1 MNLKPVDRGPGFF
14 RAKWTGY
21 KTMTWRGLSSTATE
35 RKMSVW
41 HTACK
46 LLTLTLIGALPG
58 CVVYQFDP
66 SSVEVTEVPPY
77 ETHTVPFR
85 VAGDEQP
92 DWLIPESDEVPEV
105 YLARSQLK
113 YGWPNVTTLN
123 TITSIITIG
132 LIPAH
137 DEQPYYDVYELTW
150 QGETLAQSQVHY
162 TLDTY
167 FSLYFPTPLLFL
179 GSLADEQ
186 DEHAEA
192 KAYITDLHKDQ
203 LLATID
209 QQRKEFQNLN
219 PTTPEEIAAY
229 LTGPG
234 RSSVYRPAAITRLID
249 MAPETDALAYHEA
262 NSGVPGYLDL
272 LSPAHQA
279 WLIGPENLRGFDLQS
294 RLAQGAEEDELL
306 IEMLNAYPTRESGQL
321 VATAVT
327 WGYYTGMTPEHR
339 SILKTG
345 GLPESLVERMTNEA
359 PLPELLA
366 AAQSGQLRDADGNIR
381 IPTQEELLE
390 QLVRKDN
397 QGRYMSPYTSDD
409 VLAEWV
415 NSAIN
420 ANIGSTIG
428 TGVGAAAGAYVGE
441 KALEQVPFVGGFL
454 GGAVGAE
461 IGKSVGRETAISA
474 SGGWEAIRASS
485 DRSFDNIQSM
495 ARYLRSKY
503 GHTGNFTDAMDAT
516 RQIYPELADALAQAY

>member
-1 MNLKPVDRGPGFF
+1 
-14 RAKWTGY
+14 
-21 KTMTWRGLSSTATE
+21 
-35 RKMSVW
+35 MSVW

-186 DEHAEA
+186 DEHTEA

-209 QQRKEFQNLN
+209 QQRKEFQSLN
-219 PTTPEEIAAY
+219 PTTPEDIAAY

-249 MAPETDALAYHEA
+249 MAPEADALAYHEA
-262 NSGVPGYLDL
+262 NSEVPGYVDL
-272 LSPAHQA
+272 LPVEHQA
-279 WLIGPENLRGFDLQS
+279 WLIGPENLRGFDLQT

-306 IEMLNAYPTRESGQL
+306 IDMLNAYPTRESGQL

-359 PLPELLA
+359 PLPELLT

-420 ANIGSTIG
+420 ANIGS
-428 TGVGAAAGAYVGE
+428 
-441 KALEQVPFVGGFL
+441 
-454 GGAVGAE
+454 
-461 IGKSVGRETAISA
+461 
-474 SGGWEAIRASS
+474 
-485 DRSFDNIQSM
+485 
-495 ARYLRSKY
+495 
-503 GHTGNFTDAMDAT
+503 
-516 RQIYPELADALAQAY
+516 